1 MRPGS
6 DSLPPGPG
14 APQSLAEVLVE
25 ANLIGASQ
33 LEQVRRAAQRSGS
46 SVVSTLLDQGIVEE
60 EALVQALRDRL
71 ELALFDVAS
80 TEVEPDAIREI
91 PHDQASRFRL
101 LPVRIDRSGNDER
114 LLVVAMADPLDTQAI
129 EEIEFASGCMVQPLI
144 ARPSE
149 LADAIRIHYRHVV
162 TKVIPRQASAAP
174 GSRRRPRA
182 PFGGTL
188 AESDLRTKPVRR
200 IQQEASPAHRVDA
213 LVALLVR
220 KGLVTQEE
228 YEDQLRAIVHPR
240 EDDSHHEE

>member
-1 MRPGS
+1 MRP
-6 DSLPPGPG
+6 DSG
-14 APQSLAEVLVE
+14 APLSLAEVLVD

-46 SVVSTLLDQGIVEE
+46 SVVSTLLDQGLIQEE
-60 EALVQALRDRL
+60 TLVRALRER
-71 ELALFDVAS
+71 LALGLFDAG
-80 TEVEPDAIREI
+80 TEVEPDAIREV

-101 LPVRIDRSGNDER
+101 LPVRLDRAPTGER

-129 EEIEFASGCMVQPLI
+129 EEIEFASGCHVQPLI

-149 LADAIRIHYRHVV
+149 VADAIRCHYRHMV
-162 TKVIPRQASAAP
+162 TRIIPRQATSSQGP
-174 GSRRRPRA
+174 RTSRRRPRA

-188 AESDLRTKPVRR
+188 QETELHTKPARR

-240 EDDSHHEE
+240 DDQANRTE

>member
-1 MRPGS
+1 MRP
-6 DSLPPGPG
+6 DAA
-14 APQSLAEVLVE
+14 APLSLAEVLVD

-46 SVVSTLLDQGIVEE
+46 SVISTLLDQGLVEE
-60 EALVQALRDRL
+60 EALVRALRERLSL
-71 ELALFDVAS
+71 ELFDTAD
-80 TEVEPDAIREI
+80 TEVEPDAIREV

-101 LPVRIDRSGNDER
+101 LPVRLDRASSGER
-114 LLVVAMADPLDTQAI
+114 LLLVAMADPLDAQAI
-129 EEIEFASGCMVQPLI
+129 EEIEFASGCRVQPMI

-149 LADAIRIHYRHVV
+149 LADAIRTHYRHVV
-162 TKVIPRQASAAP
+162 TKIIPRQASAAQSSRS
-174 GSRRRPRA
+174 SRRRSRT

-188 AESDLRTKPVRR
+188 PENDLRTKPVRR
-200 IQQEASPAHRVDA
+200 IQQEASPAHRADA

-240 EDDSHHEE
+240 EDDPNRAE